1 MGWWLGLAPV
11 TLEFWV
17 RFPNERNQG
26 KQAHP
31 VLKCRVPQGSQC
43 WADSSTQ
50 ASERQRRSH
59 LRDES
64 TIAVNSGFS
73 HGLVQMVRYGHSLVQ
88 MVRYGPI
95 YCIRNNFCQS
105 SNLAV
110 QNGFISRG
118 SSGLPQLFRVAE
130 LRGGPSTSFGVFA
143 TLSLYRYS
151 LLCTYCTNSRRR
163 FDSAR
168 RDRAENCNC
177 SCGEGCGGRAV
188 AARRA
193 RRSRDTANSVLPEM
207 KKWLT
212 AGAKSGNLGES
223 STALE
228 TVTRERIQSVSQQF
242 FTEIWGLGESRQRG
256 APSYEY
262 KKRVEAR
269 DALVKA
275 FLEQYDTAKAP
286 TGDSGIEIKS
296 RMKMQVHGWWNSS
309 EQAASL
315 RKDNKWGADGTVAVS
330 GRQKPCLP
338 AGGCA
343 APVGDQ
349 QTPQECQDV
358 DAETVKY
365 GYKDPSLDLLRRSY
379 LHLWDKTGDHIGWR
393 NWSAHSDKCREAGI
407 DSLPERT
414 FYRRLDI
421 EKTAHAKPKPGDEQL
436 DFLHRPIRHQS
447 QISGFLER
455 VRLIGFRH
463 KTQYRQLSLF

>member
-1 MGWWLGLAPV
+1 M
-11 TLEFWV
+11 
-17 RFPNERNQG
+17 
-26 KQAHP
+26 
-31 VLKCRVPQGSQC
+31 
-43 WADSSTQ
+43 
-50 ASERQRRSH
+50 
-59 LRDES
+59 
-64 TIAVNSGFS
+64 
-73 HGLVQMVRYGHSLVQ
+73 
-88 MVRYGPI
+88 
-95 YCIRNNFCQS
+95 
-105 SNLAV
+105 
-110 QNGFISRG
+110 
-118 SSGLPQLFRVAE
+118 
-130 LRGGPSTSFGVFA
+130 
-143 TLSLYRYS
+143 
-151 LLCTYCTNSRRR
+151 
-163 FDSAR
+163 
-168 RDRAENCNC
+168 
-177 SCGEGCGGRAV
+177 

-330 GRQKPCLP
+330 GRRKPCLP

-343 APVGDQ
+343 APKHDQ
-349 QTPQECQDV
+349 QTPQECADV
-358 DAETVKY
+358 DEETVKY
-365 GYKDPSLDLLRRSY
+365 GYKDPSLDLLRRVS
-379 LHLWDKTGDHIGWR
+379 
-393 NWSAHSDKCREAGI
+393 
-407 DSLPERT
+407 
-414 FYRRLDI
+414 
-421 EKTAHAKPKPGDEQL
+421 
-436 DFLHRPIRHQS
+436 
-447 QISGFLER
+447 
-455 VRLIGFRH
+455 
-463 KTQYRQLSLF
+463 

>member
-1 MGWWLGLAPV
+1 
-11 TLEFWV
+11 
-17 RFPNERNQG
+17 
-26 KQAHP
+26 
-31 VLKCRVPQGSQC
+31 
-43 WADSSTQ
+43 
-50 ASERQRRSH
+50 
-59 LRDES
+59 
-64 TIAVNSGFS
+64 
-73 HGLVQMVRYGHSLVQ
+73 
-88 MVRYGPI
+88 
-95 YCIRNNFCQS
+95 
-105 SNLAV
+105 
-110 QNGFISRG
+110 
-118 SSGLPQLFRVAE
+118 
-130 LRGGPSTSFGVFA
+130 
-143 TLSLYRYS
+143 
-151 LLCTYCTNSRRR
+151 
-163 FDSAR
+163 
-168 RDRAENCNC
+168 
-177 SCGEGCGGRAV
+177 
-188 AARRA
+188 
-193 RRSRDTANSVLPEM
+193 M

-436 DFLHRPIRHQS
+436 DFLHRPIREIFVFACVNLCHCLF
-447 QISGFLER
+447 G
-455 VRLIGFRH
+455 V
-463 KTQYRQLSLF
+463 RQLLVTHLISCSFCVTRGVSLSYAGP